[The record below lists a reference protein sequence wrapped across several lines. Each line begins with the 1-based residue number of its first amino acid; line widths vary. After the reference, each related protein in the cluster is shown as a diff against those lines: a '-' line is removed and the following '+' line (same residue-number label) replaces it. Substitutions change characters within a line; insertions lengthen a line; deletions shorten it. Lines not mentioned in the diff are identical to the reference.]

1 MFSVTALDRSFSN
14 RIASLR
20 KLPQHFIAAEKQCFH
35 TVCLS
40 CATDLTAITALAGRS
55 GTRSV
60 HKPVVNYTLP
70 IAFGKR
76 ALDKMS

>member
-35 TVCLS
+35 TVCRISASSPL
-40 CATDLTAITALAGRS
+40 
-55 GTRSV
+55 
-60 HKPVVNYTLP
+60 
-70 IAFGKR
+70 
-76 ALDKMS
+76 LDGIGLFDADF